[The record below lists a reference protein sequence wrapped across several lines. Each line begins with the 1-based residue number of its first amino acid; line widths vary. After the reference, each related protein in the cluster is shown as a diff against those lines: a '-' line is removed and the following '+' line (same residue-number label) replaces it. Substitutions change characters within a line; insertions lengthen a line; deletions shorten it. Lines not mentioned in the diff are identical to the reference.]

1 MDIKETI
8 SSKLAPYLTVS
19 YIDIKDTTGK
29 HIHHDNFDGGYH
41 LNAIIVSDNFIDLE
55 LIERHQLV
63 YKALASMIKN
73 EIHALSMK
81 TYTQDEW
88 KEQFLME
95 IETENII
102 ELYQNQEYRL
112 IGMPFYNKANREAIF
127 NQKLNSIVD

>member
-41 LNAIIVSDNFIDLE
+41 LNAIIVSDNFIDLV

-63 YKALASMIKN
+63 YKALGSMIKN
-73 EIHALSMK
+73 QIHALSMK
-81 TYTQDEW
+81 TLTPEEW
-88 KEQFLME
+88 EK
-95 IETENII
+95 
-102 ELYQNQEYRL
+102 
-112 IGMPFYNKANREAIF
+112 
-127 NQKLNSIVD
+127 

>member
-8 SSKLAPYLTVS
+8 SSKLAPYLAVS

-41 LNAIIVSDNFIDLE
+41 LNAIIVSDNFIDLV

-63 YKALASMIKN
+63 YKALGSMIKN

-81 TYTQDEW
+81 TYTQEEW
-88 KEQFLME
+88 KEHV
-95 IETENII
+95 T
-102 ELYQNQEYRL
+102 
-112 IGMPFYNKANREAIF
+112 
-127 NQKLNSIVD
+127 

>member
-41 LNAIIVSDNFIDLE
+41 LNAIIVSDNFIDLA
-55 LIERHQLV
+55 LIDRHKLV
-63 YKALASMIKN
+63 YKALGSMIKN

-88 KEQFLME
+88 KEHV
-95 IETENII
+95 T
-102 ELYQNQEYRL
+102 
-112 IGMPFYNKANREAIF
+112 
-127 NQKLNSIVD
+127 